1 MATDS
6 QIHTATP
13 GKNRVFVG
21 ANSVVCPPDQSHA
34 ITSLMSP
41 PTPYDR
47 TTPPSS
53 ALLRANPFP
62 KIPVHTSSNTPTP
75 PSVVP
80 SHDRRTPRPPPREH
94 RMQDD
99 LYYAFTRDAYLS
111 SETAAAK
118 DVVNTF
124 NSHRPPKQHTQPLLP
139 LPRIVRRHPITPP
152 STPDLNNSPT
162 TNFTMDLATRQLP
175 HTMLP
180 KSKASLKSKPVT
192 WSFPHLKKKRRGS
205 DIFNI
210 NFAFTF
216 SSRRKSPEYSP
227 QVSPRTSFSY
237 PSGSPREHLEDSF
250 KKQRIDST
258 SEDMDVVFSTT
269 IFGAHVDTDTS
280 VQQQHQL
287 PSTHCDTAGQA
298 HPGQPVDFSTP
309 PPTLVPDWTM
319 AAPIVP
325 RGDASSDFKLRLSSD
340 AYHDYLATTQR
351 RKSFPSSEWAGKQVR
366 DEFAMIEK
374 LDKAKPRANTVVE
387 QPTTTT
393 TTTTTKVQTP
403 TTASLPPCELR
414 RTTSD
419 PCTEAFLTH
428 IRASLEARKSK
439 TGTCWQTYPV
449 FADEF
454 ERGFLDDAPL

>member
-6 QIHTATP
+6 KIHTATAV
-13 GKNRVFVG
+13 KNRLFVG

-53 ALLRANPFP
+53 ALRQTIPFP
-62 KIPVHTSSNTPTP
+62 KIPVQTSSNTPTP
-75 PSVVP
+75 PSVVL
-80 SHDRRTPRPPPREH
+80 SHDRCTPRPPPREH

-118 DVVNTF
+118 NVLNTLI
-124 NSHRPPKQHTQPLLP
+124 SYCPPKEYTKRLLP
-139 LPRIVRRHPITPP
+139 LPRIVRRNPSTTKRRLITP
-152 STPDLNNSPT
+152 STPSFN
-162 TNFTMDLATRQLP
+162 NFTMEVATRQFAP
-175 HTMLP
+175 MLP
-180 KSKASLKSKPVT
+180 KSKASSKSKPAT

-205 DIFNI
+205 EIFNI
-210 NFAFTF
+210 NFGFNF
-216 SSRRKSPEYSP
+216 SSRRRSPEYSP
-227 QVSPRTSFSY
+227 QVSPRTSFSF
-237 PSGSPREHLEDSF
+237 PSGSPREELEDSF
-250 KKQRIDST
+250 KRQRIDST
-258 SEDMDVVFSTT
+258 SEDMDVVFSTN
-269 IFGAHVDTDTS
+269 IFGADADANATV
-280 VQQQHQL
+280 QL
-287 PSTHCDTAGQA
+287 PSTHCDTTGEA

-309 PPTLVPDWTM
+309 PPTILPDWTI

-325 RGDASSDFKLRLSSD
+325 RGDASSEFKLRLSSD

-351 RKSFPSSEWAGKQVR
+351 RKSFPSSEWAAKRVR
-366 DEFAMIEK
+366 DEFQMIEK
-374 LDKAKPRANTVVE
+374 LDKPKPRANTVVE
-387 QPTTTT
+387 QPTA
-393 TTTTTKVQTP
+393 TKVDTP
-403 TTASLPPCELR
+403 TTQAPLQPCELR

-428 IRASLEARKSK
+428 VRASLEARKTK